1 MWKHILFATVF
12 ATSLPVSVISASP
25 ADAND
30 SGCTPDS
37 VLFEGNP
44 RAWYPGEPI
53 QWADQ
58 NLLDSLIATDPD
70 GFHYFVESPRSKGYI
85 KNIKFLKAPS
95 GKTALFE
102 SGDLRYINYNGEGN
116 QSHSVVVAHT
126 YRSLPYWFQDQLH
139 FQNGWANWFKHSQR
153 LYHSK
158 ETNEIEMRAT
168 APAPIGAEN
177 AVIFSNDTASFF
189 IMITGHLEDATEHP
203 DIYSLAHNSSQWK
216 KLGHLNGSIQRL
228 NGNVHGRS
236 LQDYFIFYA
245 EASYLVLRKSDL
257 KWTVVPSALAQLIG
271 RNSKTRKGG
280 KGNTWFAWKGNTA
293 EFRGPEGKY
302 TEDISKLV
310 QGAEWSPLIVHSPPE
325 PLFKKIIG
333 NLSAWMVF
341 LGLIVCG
348 MAIVLWRF
356 VSKGQMP
363 QIPPANPDVDAPPS
377 SILVALLKHASQ
389 QLSCD
394 ELDALIGLS
403 EVQSPETRRSRR
415 ARIVQLVNTES
426 TARYGQALLVR
437 NRLESDRRVVIY
449 SVQDLSQQQ

>member
-1 MWKHILFATVF
+1 MWKHILFATVC
-12 ATSLPVSVISASP
+12 ATSLPISVISASP

-70 GFHYFVESPRSKGYI
+70 GFYYVVESPRTQGYI
-85 KNIKFLKAPS
+85 KTIRYLKSPS
-95 GKTALFE
+95 GRNAMFVD
-102 SGDLRYINYNGEGN
+102 GDLRYIQYDGGPN
-116 QSHSVVVAHT
+116 QSKSIVVGHN
-126 YRSLPYWFQDQLH
+126 YYSHIYWYQDQLH
-139 FQNGWANWFKHSQR
+139 FQNGRANWIEHTQR
-153 LYHSK
+153 LYHSN
-158 ETNEIEMRAT
+158 ETQEIEMRAHSN
-168 APAPIGAEN
+168 APPGAEN
-177 AVIFSNDTASFF
+177 AVVFSNDTASFL
-189 IMITGHLEDATEHP
+189 IVSPSQLMEAAIQP
-203 DIYSLAHNSSQWK
+203 SIYSLAHHGHQWQ
-216 KLGHLNGSIQRL
+216 KLGQLNSGIERL
-228 NGNVHGRS
+228 SNSVHS
-236 LQDYFIFYA
+236 WTLQDYIIYCTQITF
-245 EASYLVLRKSDL
+245 LVIRKSDL
-257 KWTVVPSALAQLIG
+257 HWALVPSDLAQFKIK
-271 RNSKTRKGG
+271 SYKTHQEKQNG
-280 KGNTWFAWKGNTA
+280 TWFAWKGNTA
-293 EFRGPEGKY
+293 EFRGPEGKC

-310 QGAEWSPLIVHSPPE
+310 QGAEWSPLIVQSPPE

-415 ARIVQLVNTES
+415 ARMVQLVNTES